1 MIHYF
6 TLPGLG
12 GSDSEHWQSKF
23 ENVLPN
29 CKRIE
34 QINWDKP
41 NRDEWVNKID
51 AAVKG
56 YDLSKVVFIS
66 HSLGGIALS
75 HWVNTSNKKIK
86 GALIV
91 APPDLDNVS
100 SDIGLDSFI
109 PVPRKAIDFPTLFVA
124 SSNDSWSDL
133 NASINLAD
141 KWGSE
146 FVNIGAAGH
155 INSDSGLG
163 EWKDGLGLLGNLL
176 DE

>member
-12 GSDSEHWQSKF
+12 GSDKEHWQSRF
-23 ENVLPN
+23 EKILPN

-34 QINWDKP
+34 QINWDEP
-41 NRDEWVNKID
+41 NKEEWID
-51 AAVKG
+51 TIDNAVKG

-75 HWVNTSNKKIK
+75 HWANTYNKKIK

-91 APPDLDNVS
+91 APPNLDNVS
-100 SDIGLDSFI
+100 TDIGLDSFL
-109 PVPRKAIDFPTLFVA
+109 PVPKGKIDFPTLFIA
-124 SSNDSWSDL
+124 SSNDPWAEL
-133 NASINLAD
+133 EASEQLAQS
-141 KWGSE
+141 WGSE
-146 FVNIGAAGH
+146 FVNVGNAGH
-155 INSDSGLG
+155 INTDSGLG
-163 EWKDGLGLLGNLL
+163 EWNEGLSLLGDLL